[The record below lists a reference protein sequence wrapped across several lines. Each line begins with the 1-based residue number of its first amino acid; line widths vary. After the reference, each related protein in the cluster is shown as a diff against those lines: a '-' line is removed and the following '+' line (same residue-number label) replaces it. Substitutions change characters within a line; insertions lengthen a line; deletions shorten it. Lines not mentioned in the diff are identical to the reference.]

1 MLPDRE
7 KSMKNKDRKKKGFL
21 VEIIF
26 LCLALLSVLYFSVLV
41 SYIGFAS
48 KGNYVWLIIGIF
60 FFVAAFAIK
69 ICRDKHLVLPH
80 LFNVIMWTVIICAA
94 VLFAAVE
101 GMIIYNATKQPKPD
115 ADYVLVL
122 GAKVNGSTPSR
133 SLMMRINKAEEYLNK
148 NEQSIVIVCGGQGAD
163 EQVSEAY
170 AMKETLISG
179 GIDESR
185 IIMEDKSVNTNE
197 NIKNA
202 IEFIEDKESE
212 VVITTSSFHV
222 FRALGI
228 ARKAGLKNVSGNPSE
243 SVVWLIPQD
252 YVREFFAVVKDFVFG
267 NM

>member
-1 MLPDRE
+1 MR
-7 KSMKNKDRKKKGFL
+7 NKDIKKKGLL

-26 LCLALLSVLYFSVLV
+26 LCLAVVSVLYFSVLV
-41 SYIGFAS
+41 SHIGFAS
-48 KGNYVWLIIGIF
+48 KGNYIWLVISIF
-60 FFVAAFAIK
+60 FFIIAYAIK
-69 ICRDKHLVLPH
+69 ICRDKYLVLPH
-80 LFNVIMWTVIICAA
+80 WLNVVMWTVIICAT

-101 GMIIYNATKQPKPD
+101 GMIIYNATKQPKPG

-122 GAKVNGSTPSR
+122 GAKVNGSTPSK
-133 SLMMRINKAEEYLNK
+133 SLMMRINKAEDYLNENK
-148 NEQSIVIVCGGQGAD
+148 QSVAIVCGGQGAD

-170 AMKETLISG
+170 AMKEELISR

-202 IEFIEDKESE
+202 MGLIEDKESE

-222 FRALGI
+222 FRALEI
-228 ARKAGLKNVSGNPSE
+228 ARKTGLKSVSGNPAE

-252 YVREFFAVVKDFVFG
+252 YVREFFAVIKDFMFG